1 MIIDLICCWFQ
12 GCGPTGEE
20 GTGNTHIPELTQ
32 VCPIVCVGCACVCIC
47 LFAIFSMIMTL
58 YSLTVHGNNNQTMP
72 RKTDMWTIKCIKSLL
87 KNKILVGHTFS
98 KYHVDTYISYSYI
111 TDVSP
116 TRKPLS
122 CMACTAYMYVDI
134 SKWL

>member
-1 MIIDLICCWFQ
+1 MIPGVWSYGGGGNRKHPHTWTDT
-12 GCGPTGEE
+12 GMPHSVCG
-20 GTGNTHIPELTQ
+20 L
-32 VCPIVCVGCACVCIC
+32 CVCVWIC

-111 TDVSP
+111 ADVSP

-122 CMACTAYMYVDI
+122 LGLHVCWHLEMVIIDSRVLAA
-134 SKWL
+134 